1 MSTHYHH
8 NTRDAKSGTKLGPES
23 EMRAPSK
30 KLVVICGLSGSGLS
44 TASHFLEDA
53 GYTAVDNL
61 PLFLFDQLIS
71 REVEANGRH
80 LVVSIDARTSGFSSD
95 SLLALM
101 RDIRR
106 RLGDQVILIF
116 LTTSEAEL
124 IRRFN
129 AARRRHP
136 LTRIEGIADM
146 ETAIMRDMERMKGV
160 DAEADLVIDTT
171 GSIPGDLRRRLLQDI
186 GADIHEMMPVEIKSF
201 SYRDGLPDEVD
212 LVFDMRFLVNPH
224 WSAHLAEA
232 TGRDQEV
239 QDFIRLDP
247 AFDEYMHHLKM
258 QLDLILPL
266 YQKDGRPQCRIGFGC
281 TGGRHRS
288 VFAAEYIAEHLRGK
302 SYDIRL
308 SHHKLTD

>member
-1 MSTHYHH
+1 MASIQNIKHQT
-8 NTRDAKSGTKLGPES
+8 DAKLAAKP
-23 EMRAPSK
+23 PSK

-80 LVVSIDARTSGFSSD
+80 LVVSIDARTSGFTAD

-101 RDIRR
+101 SDIRR
-106 RLGDQVILIF
+106 RLGDQVMLIF

-129 AARRRHP
+129 AARRHHP
-136 LTRIEGIADM
+136 LTRIEGIADLAS
-146 ETAIMRDMERMKGV
+146 AISRDSERMKSI
-160 DAEADLVIDTT
+160 DAKADLVIDTT
-171 GSIPGDLRRRLLQDI
+171 GSVPADFRRRLLQEI
-186 GADIHEMMPVEIKSF
+186 GTDIHELMPIEINSF

-239 QDFIRLDP
+239 QDFICLDP
-247 AFDEYMHHLKM
+247 AFDAFMEHLKK
-258 QLDLILPL
+258 QLDVILPL

-288 VFAAEYIAEHLRGK
+288 VFAAEYVAEYLRGK

>member
-1 MSTHYHH
+1 MASIQNIKHQT
-8 NTRDAKSGTKLGPES
+8 DAKLAAKP
-23 EMRAPSK
+23 PSK

-80 LVVSIDARTSGFSSD
+80 LVVSIDARTSGFAAD

-101 RDIRR
+101 SDIRR
-106 RLGDQVILIF
+106 RLGDQVMLIF

-129 AARRRHP
+129 AARRHHP
-136 LTRIEGIADM
+136 LTRIEGIADLAS
-146 ETAIMRDMERMKGV
+146 AISRDSERMKSI
-160 DAEADLVIDTT
+160 DAKADLVIDTT
-171 GSIPGDLRRRLLQDI
+171 GSVPADFRRRLLQEI
-186 GADIHEMMPVEIKSF
+186 GADIHELMPIEIKSF

-239 QDFIRLDP
+239 QDFICLDP
-247 AFDEYMHHLKM
+247 AFDAFMEHLKK
-258 QLDLILPL
+258 QLDVILPL

-288 VFAAEYIAEHLRGK
+288 VFAAEYVAEYLRGK

-308 SHHKLTD
+308 SHQKLTN

>member
-1 MSTHYHH
+1 MASIQNIKHQT
-8 NTRDAKSGTKLGPES
+8 DAKLAAKP
-23 EMRAPSK
+23 PSK

-80 LVVSIDARTSGFSSD
+80 LVVSIDARTSGFTAD

-101 RDIRR
+101 SDIRR
-106 RLGDQVILIF
+106 RLGDQVMLIF

-129 AARRRHP
+129 AARRHHP
-136 LTRIEGIADM
+136 LTRIEGIADLAS
-146 ETAIMRDMERMKGV
+146 AISRDSERMKSI
-160 DAEADLVIDTT
+160 DAKANLVIDTT
-171 GSIPGDLRRRLLQDI
+171 GSVPADFRRRLLQEI
-186 GADIHEMMPVEIKSF
+186 GADIHELMPIEIKSF

-239 QDFIRLDP
+239 QDFICLDP
-247 AFDEYMHHLKM
+247 AFDAFMEHLKK
-258 QLDLILPL
+258 QLDVILPL

-288 VFAAEYIAEHLRGK
+288 VFAAEYVAEYLHGK

-308 SHHKLTD
+308 SHQKLTN

>member
-1 MSTHYHH
+1 MVSTGNDH
-8 NTRDAKSGTKLGPES
+8 NGKDATSDF
-23 EMRAPSK
+23 MIPSK

-80 LVVSIDARTSGFSSD
+80 LVVSIDARTSGFTSD

-101 RDIRR
+101 WDTRR
-106 RLGDQVILIF
+106 RLGDQVMLIF

-124 IRRFN
+124 ARRFN

-136 LTRIEGIADM
+136 LTTSEGIADLAS
-146 ETAIMRDMERMKGV
+146 AISHDMERMKGI

-171 GSIPGDLRRRLLQDI
+171 GSIPGDLRRRLLQEI
-186 GADIHEMMPVEIKSF
+186 GADTHEHMPVEIKSF

-212 LVFDMRFLVNPH
+212 LVFDMRFLTNPH

-232 TGRDQEV
+232 TGRDQDV

-247 AFDEYMHHLKM
+247 SFDEYMHHLKM
-258 QLDLILPL
+258 QLDLVLPL

-288 VFAAEYIAEHLRGK
+288 VFAAEYIAEYLRGK

-308 SHHKLTD
+308 THQKLSG

>member
-1 MSTHYHH
+1 MASIH
-8 NTRDAKSGTKLGPES
+8 NRHNKADPKLGAKTPI
-23 EMRAPSK
+23 K

-80 LVVSIDARTSGFSSD
+80 LVVSIDARTSGFTSE

-106 RLGDQVILIF
+106 RLGDQVMLIF
-116 LTTSEAEL
+116 LTTGEAEL

-129 AARRRHP
+129 AARRSHP
-136 LTRIEGIADM
+136 LTRIEGISDL
-146 ETAIMRDMERMKGV
+146 ETAISRDMERMTGV
-160 DAEADLVIDTT
+160 DKEADLVIDTT
-171 GSIPGDLRRRLLQDI
+171 GSIPADFRRRLLQEI
-186 GADIHEMMPVEIKSF
+186 GADIHELMPVEIKSF

-212 LVFDMRFLVNPH
+212 LVFDMRFLANPH
-224 WSAHLAEA
+224 WSAHLAES
-232 TGRDQEV
+232 TGRDPEV

-247 AFDEYMHHLKM
+247 AFDEYMNHLKM

-266 YQKDGRPQCRIGFGC
+266 YRKDGRPQCRISFGC

-288 VFAAEYIAEHLRGK
+288 VFAAEYIAEYLRGK

-308 SHHKLTD
+308 SHQKLAS

>member
-1 MSTHYHH
+1 MASIQNIKHQT
-8 NTRDAKSGTKLGPES
+8 DAKLAAKP
-23 EMRAPSK
+23 PSK

-80 LVVSIDARTSGFSSD
+80 LVVSIDARTSGFTAD

-101 RDIRR
+101 SDIRR
-106 RLGDQVILIF
+106 RLGDQVMLIF

-129 AARRRHP
+129 AARRHHP
-136 LTRIEGIADM
+136 LTRIEGIADLAS
-146 ETAIMRDMERMKGV
+146 AISRDSERMKSI
-160 DAEADLVIDTT
+160 DAKADLVIDTT
-171 GSIPGDLRRRLLQDI
+171 GSVPADFRRRLLQEI
-186 GADIHEMMPVEIKSF
+186 GADIHELMPIEINSF

-239 QDFIRLDP
+239 QDFICLDP
-247 AFDEYMHHLKM
+247 AFDAFMEHLKK
-258 QLDLILPL
+258 QLDVILPL

-288 VFAAEYIAEHLRGK
+288 VFAAEYVAEYLRGK

>member
-1 MSTHYHH
+1 MASIQNIKHQT
-8 NTRDAKSGTKLGPES
+8 DAKLAAKP
-23 EMRAPSK
+23 PSK

-61 PLFLFDQLIS
+61 PLFLFDQLIA

-80 LVVSIDARTSGFSSD
+80 LVVSIDARTSGFTAD

-101 RDIRR
+101 SDIRR
-106 RLGDQVILIF
+106 RLGDQVMLIF

-129 AARRRHP
+129 AARRHHP
-136 LTRIEGIADM
+136 LTRIEGISDLAS
-146 ETAIMRDMERMKGV
+146 AISRDSERMKSI
-160 DAEADLVIDTT
+160 DAKADLVIDTT
-171 GSIPGDLRRRLLQDI
+171 GSVPADFRRRLLQEI
-186 GADIHEMMPVEIKSF
+186 GSDIHELMPIEIKSF

-239 QDFIRLDP
+239 QDFICLDP
-247 AFDEYMHHLKM
+247 AFDAFMEHLKK
-258 QLDLILPL
+258 QLDVILPL

-288 VFAAEYIAEHLRGK
+288 VFAAEYVAEYLRGK

-308 SHHKLTD
+308 SHQKLTN